1 MFTIN
6 ITYEDRIEAIQDVTG
21 YWITQGCLWM
31 VNEKTENRVIIVLE
45 KVLRI
50 DVEYDKK

>member
-1 MFTIN
+1 MFTID
-6 ITYEDRIEAIQDVTG
+6 ITYEDRTETIQDVTG

-31 VNEKTENRVIIVLE
+31 VNEGTENRAIIVLE

-50 DVEYDKK
+50 DIEYNKK